1 MYAET
6 YHHLAT
12 SLSAAL
18 LRLHFRLF
26 FLFLFF
32 TFSVFILLLFIVD
45 FIVITFLS
53 VIVSFLFIVILLL
66 VSSFARVSLP
76 PRSSL
81 LPLLALLNR
90 VPIVTISSMH
100 RWNK

>member
-12 SLSAAL
+12 ALSAAL

-26 FLFLFF
+26 FLFLLF
-32 TFSVFILLLFIVD
+32 TFSAFILLLFIVD
-45 FIVITFLS
+45 FIVIRFLS
-53 VIVSFLFIVILLL
+53 ITVSFLFIVILLL

-76 PRSSL
+76 PRFAL